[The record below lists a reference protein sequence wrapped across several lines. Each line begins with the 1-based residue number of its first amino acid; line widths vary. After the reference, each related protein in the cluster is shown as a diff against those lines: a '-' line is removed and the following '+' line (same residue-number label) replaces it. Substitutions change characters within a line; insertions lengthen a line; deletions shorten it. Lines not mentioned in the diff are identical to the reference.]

1 MCLFSSLLPA
11 GFPKLFSQG
20 VSNPWRQTGEK
31 HRTVRLM
38 RLLVLLCLL
47 SACNA
52 ALPVDTPEVTPE
64 STPRIALQA
73 SNTPSARLSATPF
86 IWPTLPP
93 SPTPVC
99 PDAPRTRLIVQERG
113 RVLPDDPRPVNVR
126 QQPGTDQPVKALLP
140 VRAVFYVLEG
150 PVCKNSY
157 SWFRI
162 RYDGAE
168 GWIAEGD
175 LTSYYVEPY
184 LPG

>member
-1 MCLFSSLLPA
+1 MAARRFNVWWLQLCLSLLA
-11 GFPKLFSQG
+11 
-20 VSNPWRQTGEK
+20 
-31 HRTVRLM
+31 
-38 RLLVLLCLL
+38 LLIL

-52 ALPVDTPEVTPE
+52 VSVPTTTPEAT
-64 STPRIALQA
+64 RRALTA
-73 SNTPSARLSATPF
+73 ATPSPPTASPLPDEPTPTPF

-126 QQPGTDQPVKALLP
+126 EGPGTDRPVKAIMP
-140 VRAVFYVLEG
+140 VLSVFMVLEG
-150 PVCKNSY
+150 PVCNGGY

-162 RYDGAE
+162 RYEAVE

-175 LTSYYVEPY
+175 RTSYYVEPY

>member
-1 MCLFSSLLPA
+1 MTARCFNVWRRVSL
-11 GFPKLFSQG
+11 
-20 VSNPWRQTGEK
+20 
-31 HRTVRLM
+31 RLA
-38 RLLVLLCLL
+38 LLLCLL

-52 ALPVDTPEVTPE
+52 VVPAETPEATPGATARAVVRASDTPAPRPTRASTITPYV
-64 STPRIALQA
+64 
-73 SNTPSARLSATPF
+73 
-86 IWPTLPP
+86 WPTLPP

-126 QQPGTDQPVKALLP
+126 REPGTDQPVQALLP
-140 VRAVFYVLEG
+140 VLTVFYVVDG
-150 PVCKNSY
+150 PVCRNGY
-157 SWFRI
+157 SWFQI
-162 RYDGAE
+162 QHNGVE